1 MSDFTRPDYRV
12 RLFLS
17 VDLTGST
24 DFKSRSSQSNL
35 EWLKAFQKFYGEFP
49 SLFSRHYAVGCDA
62 VADVSD
68 DETKESPN
76 VWKTIGD
83 EILFVNRVYSIAQL
97 GVYVTAF
104 STALKEFGAHVQEL
118 YSLNTKGNAWIAA
131 FPSPNSSI
139 RLSQNGT
146 SDPFYG
152 DEDVLTEDFEL
163 EVDRKPHKY
172 DFLGKGIDGGFR
184 ISRNS
189 TIDTFTI
196 SPALAYLLCAAK
208 KNVDMTGFHCE
219 FHFHEPQ
226 VLKGVIGGKPYP
238 IISIDT
244 NRDAEQKEI
253 HDLQAVLL
261 QQPPKVEDSEVL
273 KKYLEKYISY
283 HQIEKPAL
291 KLLASSRDVEP
302 PTHYTNYLEQWAVEA
317 RSVETALAGEVE
329 AAAERTVHPA
339 SSSGTANL
347 LAAIHAIEQMA
358 TGIAKA
364 KKIADTDSDDKI

>member
-1 MSDFTRPDYRV
+1 MVDFVRPDYRV

-24 DFKSRSSQSNL
+24 DFKSRSNQSNL

-49 SLFSRHYAVGCDA
+49 SLFSRHYVDGCDD
-62 VADVSD
+62 VPDISADEKT
-68 DETKESPN
+68 ETPK

-83 EILFVNRVYSIAQL
+83 EILFVNRVNSIAQL

-104 STALKEFGAHVQEL
+104 SSALKEFGAQVQEL
-118 YSLNTKGNAWIAA
+118 YGLNTKGNAWIAA

-146 SDPFYG
+146 TDPFYG
-152 DEDVLTEDFEL
+152 DHDVLTEEFEL
-163 EVDRKPHKY
+163 GVDRHPNNY

-184 ISRNS
+184 ISQNS

-208 KNVDMTGFHCE
+208 KNVDMTGFDCD

-261 QQPPKVEDSEVL
+261 QQPQKVEDSEIL
-273 KKYLEKYISY
+273 KDYLEKYISY
-283 HQIEKPAL
+283 HCIEKPSL
-291 KLLASSRDVEP
+291 KLLASSSEVP
-302 PTHYTNYLEQWAVEA
+302 APSHYVSYLEQWELEA
-317 RSVETALAGEVE
+317 ESVRNAIATEVE
-329 AAAERTVHPA
+329 AASEQTVHPPA
-339 SSSGTANL
+339 SDATANL
-347 LAAIHAIEQMA
+347 LTAIQGIEQMA
-358 TGIAKA
+358 SAIANAGKLNS
-364 KKIADTDSDDKI
+364 TDDNED